1 MEIEPKIEPKIDP
14 KIDPKISPK
23 IDPKLHNLYISE
35 DGNMP
40 RITQI
45 FILEIYGEVA
55 IALVRQMNGN

>member
-1 MEIEPKIEPKIDP
+1 MEIGQKL
-14 KIDPKISPK
+14 DPKISPNINPK
-23 IDPKLHNLYISE
+23 INPKLHNLYISE